1 MGVNVD
7 FRQVIEFQN
16 KLKKL
21 DAIQTDKF
29 FKEGCKGLAGRY
41 LALVIP
47 ATPAKTGFLRRGWT
61 GGSDRDSGVYAD
73 TLPAEVGVDGY
84 TIEIKNTVEYASYVE
99 HGHRQTPGRYVPAIG
114 KRLKANWVEG
124 KHFQRDSETALDGV
138 AKTYLQ
144 SLLDAYLGGVF

>member
-7 FRQVIEFQN
+7 FTQLTEFQN
-16 KLKKL
+16 KLKNL

-29 FKEGCKGLAGRY
+29 FKDGCKGLAGRY

-61 GGSDRDSGVYAD
+61 GGTNQDSGMYAEN
-73 TLPAEVGVDGY
+73 LPTDVGVGEY

-114 KRLKANWVEG
+114 KRLKASWVEG

-144 SLLDAYLGGVF
+144 TLLDAYLRGVF